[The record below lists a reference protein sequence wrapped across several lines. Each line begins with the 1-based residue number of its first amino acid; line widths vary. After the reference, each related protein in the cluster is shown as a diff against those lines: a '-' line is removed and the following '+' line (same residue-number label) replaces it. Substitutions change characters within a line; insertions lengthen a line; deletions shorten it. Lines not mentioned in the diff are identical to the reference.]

1 LSAYRTLLLAALLA
15 LPAACEPDPAP
26 ATPTWSEAFDTSAA
40 GALSGVWGAAPD
52 DVWIVG
58 GRPGAGELYH
68 YDGAAW
74 TRVAPPAGSDL
85 LVWAY
90 GFGPRDVFAVGVGG
104 TAIHYDGS
112 AWTALDTGTDA
123 DLWGVFGF
131 APDDLWVVGAV
142 ATGETAP
149 TILHYDG
156 AAFTPYLL
164 DPSQNTRA
172 ARSLF
177 KVWGIDGTLFAV
189 GQRGLIIRWDGS
201 DWVETPAGALADQ
214 DFVSLWGTSAD
225 HIVAVG
231 GRNNARIATWD
242 GAAWTTLAPTGLG
255 GLNAIA
261 MSDPDEAVV
270 GGIYGWVGTFAP
282 ASGALTREDGLTH
295 LDVHAMWGDGRGR
308 VYAVGGRF
316 VGAFTGVALLRT
328 LE

>member
-1 LSAYRTLLLAALLA
+1 MSAYRTLLVAALLA
-15 LPAACEPDPAP
+15 IPAGCEPDPGP
-26 ATPTWSEAFDTSAA
+26 ATPHWSEAFDTSAA

-52 DVWIVG
+52 DGWIAG
-58 GRPGAGELYH
+58 GQPGAGELYH

-74 TRVAPPAGSDL
+74 TAATPPAGSDL

-90 GFGPRDVFAVGVGG
+90 GFGPDDVFAVGVAG

-131 APDDLWVVGAV
+131 ARDDLWVVGAA

-156 AAFTPYLL
+156 AAFTPYAL
-164 DPSQNTRA
+164 DPSQNSRTA
-172 ARSLF
+172 KSLF

-231 GRNNARIATWD
+231 GRNNARLATWD
-242 GAAWTTLAPTGLG
+242 GTAWTTLAPTGLG

-261 MSDPDEAVV
+261 MTDPEEAVV

-282 ASGALTREDGLTH
+282 ATGTLTREDALTN
-295 LDVHAMWGDGRGR
+295 LDVHALWDDGHGR

-316 VGAFTGVALLRT
+316 VGTFTGVALLRT